1 MSHPEAIFAARTVT
15 IQRVVTNT
23 FGEASER
30 NFGLIHVRFGQ
41 KLPRVPAR
49 GAAAIPLEAAR
60 RHCSTGQ
67 EKRPGIDS
75 GPPSFRLRMDLIVH
89 AAHAA
94 ARHGRSP
101 TVLLWP
107 FSNHGFRGD

>member
-49 GAAAIPLEAAR
+49 GAAAIPLKADAALADR
-60 RHCSTGQ
+60 RGRFVAGAPGNGQFCS
-67 EKRPGIDS
+67 PYLS
-75 GPPSFRLRMDLIVH
+75 
-89 AAHAA
+89 
-94 ARHGRSP
+94 
-101 TVLLWP
+101 
-107 FSNHGFRGD
+107 